1 MIEIHEALRI
11 AVETLRR
18 DGALRNDRYRL
29 TASRVDDRW
38 VFWFVFL
45 PETPGLD
52 VTVTVGD
59 GGDTRVLPG
68 L

>member
-11 AVETLRR
+11 AVE
-18 DGALRNDRYRL
+18 ALRHQGAFLHDRYRL

-45 PETPGLD
+45 PETPGQD
-52 VTVTVGD
+52 MTVTVGD
-59 GGDTRVLPG
+59 GGDARVTSG
-68 L
+68 F

>member
-1 MIEIHEALRI
+1 MLPIHEALRI
-11 AVETLRR
+11 AVEALRR
-18 DGALRNDRYRL
+18 ENALLHDRYRL

-45 PETPGLD
+45 PETPGHD

-59 GGDTRVLPG
+59 DGEAAVTVGF
-68 L
+68 